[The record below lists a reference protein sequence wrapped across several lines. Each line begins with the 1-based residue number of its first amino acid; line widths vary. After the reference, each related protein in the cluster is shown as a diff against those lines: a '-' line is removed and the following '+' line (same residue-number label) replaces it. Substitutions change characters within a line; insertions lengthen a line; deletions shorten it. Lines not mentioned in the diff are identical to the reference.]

1 MSVSQSQQSLLVDVP
16 TAARMLGVS
25 PRTLY
30 SLTAPRGELRSIR
43 IGPARRLV
51 RYRIDDL
58 QAYVDRLTT
67 AVDVEL

>member
-1 MSVSQSQQSLLVDVP
+1 MDHAELLVDVP

-30 SLTAPRGELRSIR
+30 SLTVPRGELQSIR
-43 IGPARRLV
+43 IGPARRLI

-58 QAYVDRLTT
+58 QAYVDRLTE
-67 AVDVEL
+67 AVDAEL

>member
-1 MSVSQSQQSLLVDVP
+1 MDHAELLVDVP

-30 SLTAPRGELRSIR
+30 SLTVPRGELRSIR
-43 IGPARRLV
+43 IGPARRLI

-58 QAYVDRLTT
+58 QAYVDRLTE
-67 AVDVEL
+67 AVDAEL

>member
-67 AVDVEL
+67 AVDAEL